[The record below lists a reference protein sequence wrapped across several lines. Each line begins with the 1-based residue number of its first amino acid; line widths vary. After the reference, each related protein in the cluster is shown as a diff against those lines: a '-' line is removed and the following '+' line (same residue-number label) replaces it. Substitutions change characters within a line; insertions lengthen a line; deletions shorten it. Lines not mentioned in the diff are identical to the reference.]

1 MLLIKI
7 VHLDKKTEESVILR
21 LIKMSFDVKKKE
33 LNLNNFKYQALCQFT
48 KSSILIEAHSFYR

>member
-21 LIKMSFDVKKKE
+21 LIKMSFDVKKK
-33 LNLNNFKYQALCQFT
+33 N
-48 KSSILIEAHSFYR
+48 